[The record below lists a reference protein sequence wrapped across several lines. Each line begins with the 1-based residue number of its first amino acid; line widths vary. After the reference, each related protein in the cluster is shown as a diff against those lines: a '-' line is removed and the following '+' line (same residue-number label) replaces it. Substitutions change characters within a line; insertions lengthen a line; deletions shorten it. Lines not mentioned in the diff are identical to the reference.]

1 MVTSNPVVDINVDP
15 LDEARRRRRALL
27 RIGIPLGGVALMIAT
42 ILFIAFYSYRANRDG
57 ALALSNDLLAMLEQ
71 RIEMEV
77 SGYLDS
83 AARAVRILR
92 HTLDDGALGD
102 QLPLVEALST
112 GLVRELPQIANLSFA
127 DENGNYALVRR
138 GELGGIAVEV
148 IENSPGPRR
157 VTWVHQDAFG
167 NESGR
172 EDDSTDTYDPRTRPW
187 YVGALGTDELFWT
200 GLYIFFTQRVPGITV
215 SAKHRTADG
224 RLYVF
229 GVDITLDA
237 FSRFLGSV
245 EIGRSGRAVIIDAA
259 AS

>member
-83 AARAVRILR
+83 PARAVRILR

-112 GLVRELPQIANLSFA
+112 GLLRELPQIANLSFA
-127 DENGNYALVRR
+127 DENGNYVLVRR
-138 GELGGIAVEV
+138 GELGWDRRRGYCEFARTAPC
-148 IENSPGPRR
+148 NLGP
-157 VTWVHQDAFG
+157 
-167 NESGR
+167 SGR
-172 EDDSTDTYDPRTRPW
+172 LR
-187 YVGALGTDELFWT
+187 
-200 GLYIFFTQRVPGITV
+200 Q
-215 SAKHRTADG
+215 
-224 RLYVF
+224 
-229 GVDITLDA
+229 
-237 FSRFLGSV
+237 
-245 EIGRSGRAVIIDAA
+245 
-259 AS
+259 